1 MRKQEKGN
9 AIDPPELNEKDTLLE
24 ELCEKEE
31 SFAAKHDDDKKAKNA
46 EKQSAE
52 QLRQQ
57 AMERMR
63 KRKGNDGEGGGK
75 KSRRSGV
82 ELVEYLREKTES
94 EKELRQQELDIK
106 KREIESR
113 AKQHDDLLKI
123 MAQQQMAM
131 MAMMQK
137 MMDK

>member
-1 MRKQEKGN
+1 MARYDDQTQ
-9 AIDPPELNEKDTLLE
+9 PT
-24 ELCEKEE
+24 
-31 SFAAKHDDDKKAKNA
+31 AKHDDDKNAKNA

-63 KRKGNDGEGGGK
+63 KRKGNDGEGSGK

-94 EKELRQQELDIK
+94 EKELRQQELDNKKTRNRIK
-106 KREIESR
+106 GQ
-113 AKQHDDLLKI
+113 AT
-123 MAQQQMAM
+123 
-131 MAMMQK
+131 
-137 MMDK
+137 